1 MPRTSSSTKNKKQ
14 SAAHA
19 SQISA
24 EARTGGSPLSPLAPS
39 TSNVSSE
46 PRRKLVKTL
55 RLVSNLSR
63 RVKNV
68 TAQLKR
74 RCTTLAK
81 ERCFLA
87 TKTTKVQVLEA
98 ENATLNHSLYLLD
111 SNHALLRKQYIELE
125 TAHRESGLQLQH
137 LDAMKHDLIQANE
150 HHELDR
156 ARIRML
162 LRELDKYKARER
174 RAAAIKRHFTLL
186 SPPVSV
192 VKIKHKGNIS
202 DTARHKILEL
212 TRRNVGTQ
220 HIMPIFT
227 IMADFFDVRLEGKFS
242 ETSVRRIIAEGGLAG
257 YMQVAQAM
265 REARCKF
272 EYFFY
277 ASLFKP

>member
-1 MPRTSSSTKNKKQ
+1 MPRTSSSSKKKKLI
-14 SAAHA
+14 AAHA
-19 SQISA
+19 SHISA
-24 EARTGGSPLSPLAPS
+24 ETRTAGSPPPAPS
-39 TSNVSSE
+39 MSNVSSE
-46 PRRKLVKTL
+46 PRRKLVQAL

-68 TAQLKR
+68 SAQLKR
-74 RCTTLAK
+74 RCTMLTDEK
-81 ERCFLA
+81 RFLV
-87 TKTTKVQVLEA
+87 TQTTKVQDLEA
-98 ENATLNHSLYLLD
+98 ENATLSHSLYLLD
-111 SNHALLRKQYIELE
+111 SSNALLRKQYIELE
-125 TAHRESGLQLQH
+125 TIHRESRLQLQC
-137 LDAMKHDLIQANE
+137 LDAMKQDLLRANE
-150 HHELDR
+150 RHELDR

-174 RAAAIKRHFTLL
+174 RAATIKRHFTLL

-192 VKIKHKGNIS
+192 VKIKQKGIIS

-227 IMADFFDVRLEGKFS
+227 IMADFFGVRLEGRFG

-265 REARCKF
+265 REARC
-272 EYFFY
+272 E
-277 ASLFKP
+277 LR